1 MSNEKL
7 VRGIETLLNDIADK
21 KDTFDNFAPRLTTLL
36 RKEENAGWD
45 CFSVPTAIGLSNLEE
60 WLIKEHQ
67 LDLDYLCPTKEGLQ
81 KILQGVSDAIY
92 KPYGDSKPTWEVYE
106 GGAYKLLIQRIRNV
120 PMYAAVIKRD
130 KSAVYDETGTRLQT
144 TQDFVNKI
152 KSQVIELYER
162 RVNQS
167 DVVKDIAAFIAHETK
182 SPWKPTSLKH
192 HDFETQS
199 PRLFPED
206 QRDKPFLIEAWN
218 AAAPSGALMGEI
230 ADAITAGT
238 QHYYDFPLK
247 TRFSGWL
254 GKSGES
260 RCIHLRFCTA
270 PATGGCQDVLQ
281 TNMILSLDEVE
292 SSMGSREARYAAF
305 LPDSGDRSRNEPVYL
320 MSAKATRSLTNGRPL
335 TAALDDIRHV
345 AKQQG
350 WSDVQAFGQQLLFI
364 S

>member
-1 MSNEKL
+1 MS
-7 VRGIETLLNDIADK
+7 
-21 KDTFDNFAPRLTTLL
+21 
-36 RKEENAGWD
+36 
-45 CFSVPTAIGLSNLEE
+45 
-60 WLIKEHQ
+60 
-67 LDLDYLCPTKEGLQ
+67 
-81 KILQGVSDAIY
+81 
-92 KPYGDSKPTWEVYE
+92 
-106 GGAYKLLIQRIRNV
+106 
-120 PMYAAVIKRD
+120 
-130 KSAVYDETGTRLQT
+130 
-144 TQDFVNKI
+144 
-152 KSQVIELYER
+152 
-162 RVNQS
+162 
-167 DVVKDIAAFIAHETK
+167 
-182 SPWKPTSLKH
+182 
-192 HDFETQS
+192 
-199 PRLFPED
+199 
-206 QRDKPFLIEAWN
+206 
-218 AAAPSGALMGEI
+218 EI

-281 TNMILSLDEVE
+281 TNMILSL
-292 SSMGSREARYAAF
+292 EARYAAF